1 MGFLWAPIAPFPNK
15 TKASVLMYHLFRLVA
30 NALTEAE
37 NHREEAFP
45 WLCNDL
51 FIGRTMG
58 VTARMS
64 QEVSKSLVSGL

>member
-1 MGFLWAPIAPFPNK
+1 MNQFKMHK

-37 NHREEAFP
+37 NHREEAFLGSEKACSLEGQ
-45 WLCNDL
+45 W
-51 FIGRTMG
+51 G
-58 VTARMS
+58 VS